1 MANANTASAHRAIPA
16 SRIAG
21 ACLVVFAALLITACG
36 GGSSSSKH
44 IQPPLVRAFSPFM
57 SPIDFNTLQQTP
69 TFTDGALTVS
79 TDPSYPGKI
88 VIYFQS
94 DTVLNPASVF
104 TGGRPELGVDLS
116 ALSILRFIP
125 GSGNVPLALAD
136 VTVEPDRIICT
147 PAVLPLVDGQ
157 YSVGVFKNIRNTDGK
172 SLVDGPVFHSFTVG
186 AADTVAPFVV
196 TSDPANNEI
205 GIGAGAPA
213 PMPPSGAAD
222 VAEVRTN
229 IFGDT
234 SPPVTVRFN
243 EGIQSARVSISNISV
258 IDAGI
263 PPALIA
269 AGVNPSIAPAPTFP
283 KLKSVSDGATLP
295 SNGHEILWQADPN
308 LGGFPFGTIIQ
319 VTVYGLYDTQ
329 ASADAGGDPD
339 NAAPIADLAG
349 NSMLVNYKF
358 QFQTLAPPDLPQNPF
373 PEYAVWWAAA
383 DRIGALDTVNQQG
396 TADSFT
402 GAVAYPFGVPRNV
415 VPQFTDTVCN
425 AQNVPGFEP
434 TELSIDAVTN
444 GGNCSTYIYAISPNS
459 GQIVIVNSRT
469 SIPVAIIDTPQ
480 PGGIGNN
487 TGGAGAANVL
497 VVSNS
502 SANTLT
508 TFDVSNVTVGLT
520 YLNGPI
526 FIQNIMPTG
535 NTPRAVSV
543 SGSGAFNRDSGGGG
557 PPAPIVMWA
566 DFTDGVVNTAF
577 LKSEGPV
584 TSINL
589 GPDSAPNDISMS
601 PYLNPPGLWLAAI
614 SQGGLPGEGQVAY
627 YISGP
632 GGTTGISSGITADSI
647 VGSLTGF
654 DGPAGLD
661 MVLPISPTA
670 WWAMAESGAEA
681 NRVQTLGLGTG
692 SFNTP
697 QIVETFE
704 QVGANPVAVAHPTAW
719 SRSMCIDFVGA
730 PWICSTN
737 PGCWYNGTEQ
747 QLTFPSAAP
756 AQDLYI
762 CARGASQVTVVNMV
776 TGLREFYSPVSIPG
790 IRFIATPA
798 TQ

>member
-1 MANANTASAHRAIPA
+1 MANATTTIPA
-16 SRIAG
+16 RHIAG
-21 ACLVVFAALLITACG
+21 ACLVVVAALLITACG
-36 GGSSSSKH
+36 GGSPSSNH

-88 VIYFQS
+88 VIFFQA
-94 DTVLNPASVF
+94 DTTIDGSSVF
-104 TGGRPELGVDLS
+104 TGGRKELGVDLS

-136 VTVEPDRIICT
+136 VDPQSDRIICT
-147 PAVLPLVDGQ
+147 PAVLPLADGQ
-157 YSVGVFKNIRNTDGK
+157 YSIGVFKNIRNTDGK
-172 SLVDGPVFHSFTVG
+172 PLVDGPVFHSFTVG
-186 AADTVAPFVV
+186 AADSVAPFVV
-196 TSDPANNEI
+196 TSTPANNEI

-213 PMPPSGAAD
+213 PQPPTGGAD

-234 SPPVTVRFN
+234 SPDVIVRFN
-243 EGIQSARVSISNISV
+243 EGIDSARVSLSNISV

-263 PPALIA
+263 PPALVA
-269 AGVNPSIAPAPTFP
+269 AGINPSIAPAPSFP
-283 KLKSVSDGATLP
+283 QLKSVSDGATLP
-295 SNGHEILWQADPN
+295 SNGHEILWRADPL
-308 LGGFPFGTIIQ
+308 LGGFPFGTIIE
-319 VTVYGLYDTQ
+319 VTIYGLYDTQ

-339 NAAPIADLAG
+339 NPAPISDLAG
-349 NSMLVNYKF
+349 NEMLVNYKF
-358 QFQTLAPPDLPQNPF
+358 QFQTIAPPDLPQNPF
-373 PEYAVWWAAA
+373 PEYAIWWAAA

-396 TADSFT
+396 TADAFT
-402 GAVAYPFGVPRNV
+402 GAVAFPFGVPRNV
-415 VPQFTDTVCN
+415 IPAFTDTVCN
-425 AQNVPGFEP
+425 AQNVAGFEP
-434 TELSIDAVTN
+434 TELSIDCRTN
-444 GGNCSTYIYAISPNS
+444 GGNCTTWLYAMSPNS

-480 PGGIGNN
+480 PGGVGNN
-487 TGGAGAANVL
+487 TGFGTAANVL

-508 TFDVSNVTVGLT
+508 TFDLGYVNPGTT
-520 YLNGPI
+520 FINGPI
-526 FIQNIMPTG
+526 FIQNVMPTG
-535 NTPRAVSV
+535 NTPRTVSV
-543 SGSGAFNRDSGGGG
+543 TTSGAFNRDPFMGG
-557 PPAPIVMWA
+557 PPAPIVMYA

-577 LKSEGPV
+577 ILSEGPV
-584 TSINL
+584 TSMNL
-589 GPDSAPNDISMS
+589 GADSAPHDISMS
-601 PYLNPPGLWLAAI
+601 PFLNPPGLFLAAI

-632 GGTTGISSGITADSI
+632 GGTTGISAGITADSL

-661 MVLPISPTA
+661 MILPVSPTA
-670 WWAMAESGAEA
+670 WWALAESGAEA
-681 NRVQTLGLGTG
+681 NRVRTLGLGTG

-697 QIVETFE
+697 RIVETFE
-704 QVGANPVAVAHPTAW
+704 QVGANPVAVAHPCAW
-719 SRSMCIDFVGA
+719 SRSMCIDWLGA
-730 PWICSTN
+730 PWVCAVR

-747 QLTFPSAAP
+747 QLTFPSGDP

-762 CARGASQVTVVNMV
+762 CARGASQISVVNMV
-776 TGLREFYSPVSIPG
+776 TGLRDFYSPVSVPA
-790 IRFIATPA
+790 IRSIATPA